1 MAIKKS
7 KPYLIDG
14 SNYSFEF
21 GDDGKMI
28 GIKKQDANGDFQPV
42 DPASDEF
49 AGLELSDQALNA
61 YNINKFG
68 GNTNAYE
75 EILDISVDLLKQQ
88 LYDSEKKKS
97 NNAQFVDNNTEQPL
111 AFSTPRD
118 GFAGYAR
125 RAKMS
130 EVMAYP
136 LDIDTN
142 QDHMKITRYEYRRPT
157 VNQSKPAGKVRR
169 IDLLSPQTGF
179 IKEYNVAGDTVKGS
193 KIGGSII
200 LPMPKATDVNA
211 VAWGKSELNIQGLAA
226 VGAAQ
231 KAAGLSGLLG
241 LNVTGKSAEDTGKDF
256 VASLR
261 NGEGMRK
268 MQNTGAGI
276 RGFGQANA
284 TNFITKLAGGAFG
297 TELNPDTFLA
307 RHGGRVLNPN
317 AEMLFQGP
325 AIRDFAFEFT
335 MIARSEE
342 EGKEIR
348 RIIRFLKLGMAP
360 KFQSTTFI
368 ANPDV
373 FQLEYKSGT
382 GDGDMLKTVNQFN
395 PGGLALTSMNVDYA
409 PSGYWSAYQDSQPV
423 VLKMGLNFTEL
434 RPIFQGDQEVTPE
447 DSVGL

>member
-1 MAIKKS
+1 MAKS
-7 KPYLIDG
+7 RVYTQDDDSKV
-14 SNYSFEF
+14 SFEF
-21 GDDGKMI
+21 GSNGKLI
-28 GIKKQDANGDFQPV
+28 GIAKDGSPVNPNSNEFTDLQD
-42 DPASDEF
+42 SD
-49 AGLELSDQALNA
+49 DALNA
-61 YNINKFG
+61 YRVNKHG
-68 GNTNAYE
+68 GNTNSYE
-75 EILDISVDLLKQQ
+75 DSIDVDTDDVLTAQYNREQ
-88 LYDSEKKKS
+88 KKE

-111 AFSTPRD
+111 AFTSPRD
-118 GFAGYAR
+118 GFAGYTR
-125 RAKMS
+125 PKRAS

-335 MIARSEE
+335 MVARSEE

-348 RIIRFLKLGMAP
+348 KIIRFLKLGMAP
-360 KFQSTTFI
+360 KFQTTTFI

-373 FQLEYKSGT
+373 FQLEYKRGT
-382 GDGDMLKTVNQFN
+382 GDGEMLKTVNQFN

-409 PSGYWSAYQDSQPV
+409 PSGYWAAYQDSQPV